1 MSQGILSMGF
11 VLGRAPVIP
20 VLAIDDPATAV
31 PLARALVNG
40 GLPVLEITL
49 RTPQALAAVE
59 AIARA
64 VPEALPGVGT
74 YTQAA
79 DAARA
84 RDAGARFLVS
94 PGTTQAV
101 MEAAAAVDLPL
112 LPGVATASEVMRAL
126 AAGLTHLKFFP
137 AEANGGTA
145 ALRALHGPFAEARF
159 CPTGGIRPDNYL
171 DYLGLPNVLCVGG
184 TWLAPEDAVAA
195 RDWARIR
202 ALAAQVSGRRL
213 PPAASVGDAPPQADA
228 AWYSV
233 AGEED
238 PGSADEDLR

>member
-101 MEAAAAVDLPL
+101 MEAAAAVEGAAAAVPRSS
-112 LPGVATASEVMRAL
+112 ATTS
-126 AAGLTHLKFFP
+126 AAT
-137 AEANGGTA
+137 E
-145 ALRALHGPFAEARF
+145 GPE
-159 CPTGGIRPDNYL
+159 PKQNQSQDQG
-171 DYLGLPNVLCVGG
+171 
-184 TWLAPEDAVAA
+184 
-195 RDWARIR
+195 
-202 ALAAQVSGRRL
+202 QS
-213 PPAASVGDAPPQADA
+213 
-228 AWYSV
+228 
-233 AGEED
+233 
-238 PGSADEDLR
+238 